1 MTLSALLVA
10 AESGDVA
17 ALTRL
22 VARGADVNMTGAGGE
37 RPLHYAAGF
46 GQLGAL
52 WALVKL
58 GAELEAK
65 MLGATAL
72 HVAAQEGQVEALKVL
87 AELGADKEAKNR
99 QGATPLH
106 LAAQEGG
113 VEAVQVLVELGADI
127 GARRDDGWTP
137 LELSHH
143 YGCREAAQVLGKLQ
157 RTDFKVEVTR
167 LAAAAV
173 SGAIEMVLYLWCRVF
188 FFCGRLVGDILS
200 LVKWCFGQVVL
211 EARRLGTIH
220 QAERARQEE
229 EEEEKRI
236 KAAAAQTKVLSHPAL
251 AHA

>member
-17 ALTRL
+17 ALRRL
-22 VARGADVNMTGAGGE
+22 VADGADVNMTDAGGE

-58 GAELEAK
+58 GAELEAT
-65 MLGATAL
+65 ML
-72 HVAAQEGQVEALKVL
+72 
-87 AELGADKEAKNR
+87 
-99 QGATPLH
+99 GATPLH

-127 GARRDDGWTP
+127 GARRDDGCTP
-137 LELSHH
+137 HALSHH

-173 SGAIEMVLYLWCRVF
+173 SGAIEVVLFLWCRVF

-220 QAERARQEE
+220 QAERARQKEE
-229 EEEEKRI
+229 EEEERI
-236 KAAAAQTKVLSHPAL
+236 KAAAAQIKVRSRPAL